1 MTILS
6 SNMKAIRNNL
16 NCTQTAFAQVL
27 GIGFRTYV
35 RYESGERD
43 VPASTLVK
51 ISSLGNVSLDRLL
64 TTPLDSEELNHPDT
78 LTPPNKPE
86 TLSVI
91 SGSLPEGRLMLK
103 GYRDDFLIT
112 VNPREKKILNHFR
125 KLPPKTR
132 EKCLRDVENLSL
144 EIPVETA
151 GKKKR
156 PSSKTIKRKNTS
168 KLKKMAR
175 SIKKIT
181 IK

>member
-6 SNMKAIRNNL
+6 RNMKVIRNNL

-43 VPASTLVK
+43 VPAATLVK

-64 TTPLDSEELNHPDT
+64 TTPLDSEELNQPDT
-78 LTPPNKPE
+78 LIPPNKPE
-86 TLSVI
+86 KLYVI
-91 SGSLPEGRLMLK
+91 SGSLPEGRLMVK

-112 VNPREKKILNHFR
+112 VNSREKKILNHFR

-132 EKCLRDVENLSL
+132 EKCLRDVETLSL
-144 EIPVETA
+144 DSQTIPA
-151 GKKKR
+151 NKKKR
-156 PSSKTIKRKNTS
+156 ASSKAVKRKNTS
-168 KLKKMAR
+168 KLKKLAR